1 MAQREPIVW
10 VVWVGVYDDFAA
22 GEPCSDA
29 ESSDIVRTSYARCYA
44 ARMAHPPLIGVTMST
59 TPDGAQADTPPRAWL
74 NNAYFRAVQQAGG
87 IPILLPPH
95 LERDALD
102 ALWSRLDGILL
113 TGGGDVDPARFREE
127 RHPTAADISD
137 ARDRLEIDV
146 TERAMHEGR
155 PLLAI
160 CRGIQVLN
168 VALGGSLHQ
177 DIAGDTGSTIA
188 HAQTAPRDQPTH
200 PVKVRGEGT
209 RLGATLGAPEVEV
222 NSMHHQAIKRLG
234 RGLREVAWAPDGII
248 EGVEI
253 PDAGA
258 LVLGVQWHP
267 EELAS
272 HDPAA
277 RNLFRT
283 LVAAAETHGRR

>member
-1 MAQREPIVW
+1 MAQRDPIVW
-10 VVWVGVYDDFAA
+10 VVWVGVYSRFAA

-29 ESSDIVRTSYARCYA
+29 ESSDIVRTSYAKCYA

-59 TPDGAQADTPPRAWL
+59 TPDGAQTNTPPRAWL
-74 NNAYFRAVQQAGG
+74 NDAYLRAVQEAGG
-87 IPILLPPH
+87 IPLLLPPH
-95 LERDALD
+95 LDGSALD

-113 TGGGDVDPARFREE
+113 TGGGDVEPARFGEA
-127 RHPTAADISD
+127 RHPTTAEVSD

-146 TERAMHEGR
+146 TERAMHDRR

-177 DIAGDTGSTIA
+177 DIATDIGSTIA

-200 PVKVRGEGT
+200 LVKVMGEGT
-209 RLGATLGAPEVEV
+209 RLGATLGAPEIAV

-253 PDAGA
+253 ADGHT

-267 EELAS
+267 EELVA

-283 LVAAAETHGRR
+283 LITSAESTR